1 MSRTSLGAALL
12 AAVTWTGLATA
23 GSAATVPCD
32 TGAAGSPA
40 CSVSVGG
47 TVLVLDSAPDS
58 RDEIDLIRN
67 GATVVGETEWFVD
80 TGGLNIVDL
89 GESSGA
95 TNGFTF
101 DSAGVD
107 QQARL
112 IESNFSSN
120 TGSALDL
127 AVNLTFALTTPR
139 DLAIAVEITNNAGS
153 SATLSF
159 IPFFDV
165 DVEGTDNDRATAGGS
180 NASRV
185 ISFEDGDTGSA
196 VDVTG
201 LGTDGFTISDDG
213 LDGDLRNA
221 DTTVLGNLAAGQP
234 AVFPAV
240 GFADVSSAFLYD
252 LTIASGA
259 TVGIDLS
266 ATIRP
271 VPLPAGALLLIAGLG
286 TFGLVRRRR

>member
-1 MSRTSLGAALL
+1 VRRPT
-12 AAVTWTGLATA
+12 
-23 GSAATVPCD
+23 
-32 TGAAGSPA
+32 
-40 CSVSVGG
+40 
-47 TVLVLDSAPDS
+47 
-58 RDEIDLIRN
+58 
-67 GATVVGETEWFVD
+67 
-80 TGGLNIVDL
+80 
-89 GESSGA
+89 
-95 TNGFTF
+95 
-101 DSAGVD
+101 
-107 QQARL
+107 
-112 IESNFSSN
+112 
-120 TGSALDL
+120 
-127 AVNLTFALTTPR
+127 
-139 DLAIAVEITNNAGS
+139 
-153 SATLSF
+153 ATLSF

-185 ISFEDGDTGSA
+185 ITLEDGDTGSA

-221 DTTVLGNLAAGQP
+221 DPTVLGNLAAGQP

-259 TVGIDLS
+259 TVAIDLS

-286 TFGLVRRRR
+286 TLGLVRRRR